1 MKTVK
6 YGLCILVLMLRIVP
20 AFAQESEEDMLR
32 DLGMMGDYALGDLAL
47 NDIKRQNDPLLQLR
61 RFFVE
66 AKLPLTSAEER
77 QLKTNIE
84 ATMKGL
90 QSAKNDTDIR
100 RANQAF
106 TRNLFAALNPEQQT
120 ALRRYMNEQIMLRGG
135 FPALK
140 LLLEN
145 AQTPLTE
152 DQQSQ
157 IIPLY
162 KQFNDQADQLAR
174 QGNGNADKDQLE
186 KLENQTLGNVVKILT
201 PNQRKSLTAAR
212 LRNLNST
219 GKRPRN

>member
-1 MKTVK
+1 MKIVK

-32 DLGMMGDYALGDLAL
+32 DLGMMGDYALGDLVL

-66 AKLPLTSAEER
+66 AKQPLTSAEER
-77 QLKTNIE
+77 QLRANID
-84 ATMKGL
+84 ATMKAL
-90 QSAKNDTDIR
+90 QSAKNDTDVR

-106 TRNLFAALNPEQQT
+106 SRNMFASLNPDQQAT
-120 ALRRYMNEQIMLRGG
+120 LRRYMNEQIMMRGG

-140 LLLEN
+140 LLLDN

-152 DQQSQ
+152 DQQNQ

-174 QGNGNADKDQLE
+174 QGNGTADKDQLE
-186 KLENQTLGNVVKILT
+186 KLESQTLGNVVKILT
-201 PNQRKSLTAAR
+201 PAQRKSLAAAR
-212 LRNLNST
+212 LRNLNSP
-219 GKRPRN
+219 GKPPRN